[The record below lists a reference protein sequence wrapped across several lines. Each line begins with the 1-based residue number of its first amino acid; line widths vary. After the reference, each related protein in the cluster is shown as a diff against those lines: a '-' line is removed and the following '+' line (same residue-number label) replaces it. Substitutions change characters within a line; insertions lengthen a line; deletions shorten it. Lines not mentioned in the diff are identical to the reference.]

1 MAVKPESRGKL
12 REGVDRR
19 KRKLDDRGKHMA
31 KVVKEKKEIA
41 DTSRKLRFPT
51 EEGAAEIK
59 RALKG
64 AAVAAENEFKQQN
77 KDLENKHGE
86 CKQAEG
92 DLSER
97 TNLANKNALEARKAE
112 GQIKETRNAKSLLAQ
127 AEKTAKDDAGFTKD
141 QRGRQKRHRERST
154 QNRDN
159 LRAQLMSAK
168 LSW

>member
-1 MAVKPESRGKL
+1 MAIKPESRGKL
-12 REGVDRR
+12 KEGVDKR
-19 KRKLDDRGKHMA
+19 KHKLDDRGKHMA
-31 KVVKEKKEIA
+31 RVVKEKKEIA

-51 EEGAAEIK
+51 TEGAAEIK
-59 RALKG
+59 KALKK
-64 AAVAAENEFKQQN
+64 AAVATEKEFTTQN
-77 KDLENKHGE
+77 KDLEKKHGE
-86 CKQAEG
+86 CKKAEG

-97 TNLANKNALEARKAE
+97 TDIANKNAVEARKAE

-141 QRGRQKRHRERST
+141 QRGRQKRYRERST

-159 LRAQLMSAK
+159 RRSQLMSAK